1 MAREQRR
8 NREYYYRKQRQG
20 RKVISEYV
28 GTGILADY
36 AEAMDERKHG
46 QEEQRRAEW
55 QAAKLEAE
63 QLDAI
68 LGEVEAAIE
77 PVVVALMLVNGYHQ
91 HKRQW
96 RKRRGKNSS

>member
-20 RKVISEYV
+20 KRVISEYV
-28 GTGILADY
+28 GSGFLADY
-36 AEAMDERKHG
+36 AEALDNRKRG

-55 QAAKLEAE
+55 QAAKREAE

-77 PVVVALMLVNGYHQ
+77 PVIVALMLATGHHT

-96 RKRRGKNSS
+96 RRKRDSK

>member
-28 GTGILADY
+28 GTGLLADY
-36 AEAMDERKHG
+36 AAALDERKRG
-46 QEEQRRAEW
+46 QEAQRRAEW

-68 LGEVEAAIE
+68 LGEVEAEIE
-77 PVVVALMLVNGYHQ
+77 PVVVALMLATGHHT

-96 RKRRGKNSS
+96 RRKRSK

>member
-1 MAREQRR
+1 MARKQGGRYYVR
-8 NREYYYRKQRQG
+8 NKRQG
-20 RKVISEYV
+20 KKVVTEYI
-28 GTGILADY
+28 GTGPLADC
-36 AEAMDERKHG
+36 AEAMDNRKRG

-68 LGEVEAAIE
+68 LGEVEAEIE
-77 PVVVALMLVNGYHQ
+77 PVVVALMLATGHHT

-96 RKRRGKNSS
+96 RRKRSK

>member
-8 NREYYYRKQRQG
+8 NREYYYRKRRQR
-20 RKVISEYV
+20 RRVVSEYV
-28 GTGILADY
+28 GAGPLADY
-36 AEAMDERKHG
+36 AEALDSINRG

-55 QAAKLEAE
+55 RAAKLEAE

-68 LGEVEAAIE
+68 LGEVEAEIE
-77 PVVVALMLVNGYHQ
+77 PVVAALMLATGHHT

-96 RKRRGKNSS
+96 RKQRK

>member
-28 GTGILADY
+28 GGGLLADY
-36 AEAMDERKHG
+36 AEAKDNIRRN
-46 QEEQRRAEW
+46 QEEQRRAAW
-55 QAAKLEAE
+55 QAKKRAEE

-68 LGEVEAAIE
+68 LGEVDAAIE
-77 PVVVALMLVNGYHQ
+77 PVVTALMLATGHHT

-96 RKRRGKNSS
+96 RKKREK